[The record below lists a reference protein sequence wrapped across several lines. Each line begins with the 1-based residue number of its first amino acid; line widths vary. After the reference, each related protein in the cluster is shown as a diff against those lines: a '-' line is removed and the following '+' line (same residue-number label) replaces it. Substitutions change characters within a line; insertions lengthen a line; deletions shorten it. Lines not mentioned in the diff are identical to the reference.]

1 MSSSLVH
8 GHIGHPFIQQMIND
22 SPCFHGQGSESGVEA
37 WPIVMK
43 KEGAKLGSQNNPE
56 HVKCVGSVRVNSKRF
71 AVLFILCSPF
81 IIIYRFKQC
90 FS

>member
-8 GHIGHPFIQQMIND
+8 GHIVHLFIQQMINN

-43 KEGAKLGSQNNPE
+43 KEGAKLGS
-56 HVKCVGSVRVNSKRF
+56 
-71 AVLFILCSPF
+71 
-81 IIIYRFKQC
+81 
-90 FS
+90 